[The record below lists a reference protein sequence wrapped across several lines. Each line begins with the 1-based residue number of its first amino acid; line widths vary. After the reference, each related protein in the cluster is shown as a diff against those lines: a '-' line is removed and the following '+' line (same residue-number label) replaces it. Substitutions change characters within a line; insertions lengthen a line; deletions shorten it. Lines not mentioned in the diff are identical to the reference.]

1 MSQNKTIRIP
11 ASIILNSD
19 FDNFTIAVYAFLSVT
34 KCSEQV
40 NSFTIF
46 HFCQFI
52 NKNESGHIR
61 NSLLQALNNLE
72 IDGRIKIVRTS
83 CGITYKATEHFFDDS
98 KFAVLKIS
106 DINTILHSGFQ
117 GIFAL
122 RLFAYIKLKMMK
134 GLYFQS
140 FASLGRLF
148 NQEEKYIRQ
157 KCNLLQELGL
167 IGHVRFTTSYTK
179 GKEKRFV
186 RFQIFSD
193 MRHDDWEQRAIDYG
207 DKLRKNKPN
216 VTNPDYQ
223 DELDLW

>member
-11 ASIILNSD
+11 ASMILNSD
-19 FDNFTIAVYAFLSVT
+19 IDNFTISTYAFLSIT
-34 KCSEQV
+34 KCSEQL
-40 NSFTIF
+40 NSFATF

-52 NKNESGHIR
+52 NKNEGGYIR
-61 NSLLQALNNLE
+61 KSLLQALNNLE
-72 IDGRIKIVRTS
+72 IDGRIKIIKTS
-83 CGITYKATEHFFDDS
+83 CDITYRTTEHFFDDS

-106 DINTILHSGFQ
+106 DINKILSSGSQ

-157 KCNLLQELGL
+157 KFNLLQELGL
-167 IGHVRFTTSYTK
+167 IGHIRFTTSYTK
-179 GKEKRFV
+179 GKEKRFI

-193 MRHDDWEQRAIDYG
+193 MCHDDWEQRAIDYG
-207 DKLRKNKPN
+207 NKLRKNKPN
-216 VTNPDYQ
+216 ITNSDYQ

>member
-11 ASIILNSD
+11 ASMILNYD
-19 FDNFTIAVYAFLSVT
+19 IDNFTIATYAFLSIT
-34 KCSEQV
+34 KCSEQL
-40 NSFTIF
+40 NSFTTF

-61 NSLLQALNNLE
+61 SLLLQALNNLE
-72 IDGRIKIVRTS
+72 IGERIKMIKTS
-83 CGITYKATEHFFDDS
+83 CGITYKATEHFFNDS

-106 DINTILHSGFQ
+106 DINKILRSGSQ

-167 IGHVRFTTSYTK
+167 IGHIRFTTSYAK

-193 MRHDDWEQRAIDYG
+193 MCHDDWEQRAIDYG
-207 DKLRKNKPN
+207 DKLRRNKPN
-216 VTNPDYQ
+216 IANPSHV

>member
-1 MSQNKTIRIP
+1 MNQNKTIRIP
-11 ASIILNSD
+11 ASMIANPNIE
-19 FDNFTIAVYAFLSVT
+19 NFTIVTYVFLSVT
-34 KCSEQV
+34 KCSEQL
-40 NSFTIF
+40 NSFTTF

-52 NKNESGHIR
+52 NKNESGHVR
-61 NSLLQALNNLE
+61 SSLLQALNNLE
-72 IDGRIKIVRTS
+72 IDGRINIIKTS

-98 KFAVLKIS
+98 KFAVLKIN
-106 DINTILHSGFQ
+106 DINEILSSGSQ

-157 KCNLLQELGL
+157 KCNLLKKLGL

-179 GKEKRFV
+179 GKEKRFI

-207 DKLRKNKPN
+207 NKLRRNKPN
-216 VTNPDYQ
+216 IANSSHG

>member
-11 ASIILNSD
+11 ASMILNSNI
-19 FDNFTIAVYAFLSVT
+19 DNFTITTYAFLSVT
-34 KCSEQV
+34 KCPEQL

-61 NSLLQALNNLE
+61 SLLLQALNNLE
-72 IDGRIKIVRTS
+72 IDERIKIVKTS
-83 CGITYKATEHFFDDS
+83 CGITYRATEHFFDDS

-106 DINTILHSGFQ
+106 DINKILSSGSQ
-117 GIFAL
+117 GIFSL

-167 IGHVRFTTSYTK
+167 IGHIRFTTSYTK

-207 DKLRKNKPN
+207 YKLRRNKPN
-216 VTNPDYQ
+216 IANSSHG

>member
-11 ASIILNSD
+11 ASMILNSNI
-19 FDNFTIAVYAFLSVT
+19 DNFTITTYAFLSVT
-34 KCSEQV
+34 KCPEQL

-61 NSLLQALNNLE
+61 SLLLQALNNLE
-72 IDGRIKIVRTS
+72 IDERIKIVKTS
-83 CGITYKATEHFFDDS
+83 CGITYRATEHFFDDS

-106 DINTILHSGFQ
+106 DINKILSSGSQ
-117 GIFAL
+117 GIFSL

-167 IGHVRFTTSYTK
+167 IGHIRFTTSYTK

-207 DKLRKNKPN
+207 YKLRRNKPN
-216 VTNPDYQ
+216 IANSSHG
-223 DELDLW
+223 DESDLW

>member
-11 ASIILNSD
+11 ASMILNSD
-19 FDNFTIAVYAFLSVT
+19 VDNFTVATYAFLSVT
-34 KCSEQV
+34 KCSEQL
-40 NSFTIF
+40 NSFTTF

-52 NKNESGHIR
+52 NKNESSHIR
-61 NSLLQALNNLE
+61 SSLLQALNNLE
-72 IDGRIKIVRTS
+72 IDGRIKIIKTS
-83 CGITYKATEHFFDDS
+83 CGITYKSTEHFFDDS

-106 DINTILHSGFQ
+106 DIIKTLSSGSQ
-117 GIFAL
+117 GIFVL
-122 RLFAYIKLKMMK
+122 RLFAYIKLKMMN

-167 IGHVRFTTSYTK
+167 IGHIRFTTSYTK
-179 GKEKRFV
+179 GREKRFI

-207 DKLRKNKPN
+207 KKLRKNKPN
-216 VTNPDYQ
+216 ITNPDFQ
-223 DELDLW
+223 DELNLW

>member
-11 ASIILNSD
+11 ASMILNSD
-19 FDNFTIAVYAFLSVT
+19 VDNFTIATYVFLSMT
-34 KCSEQV
+34 KCSEQL
-40 NSFTIF
+40 NSFTTF

-52 NKNESGHIR
+52 NKNESGRIR
-61 NSLLQALNNLE
+61 SLLLQALNNLE
-72 IDGRIKIVRTS
+72 IYGRIKVLKTS
-83 CGITYKATEHFFDDS
+83 CGITYNATEKFFDDS
-98 KFAVLKIS
+98 KFAVVKIS
-106 DINTILHSGFQ
+106 DINKILTSSSQ
-117 GIFAL
+117 GIFTL

-167 IGHVRFTTSYTK
+167 IGHVRFTTSYKK
-179 GKEKRFV
+179 GKETRFI

-193 MRHDDWEQRAIDYG
+193 MFYVDWEQRAINYG
-207 DKLRKNKPN
+207 NKLRKNKPKI
-216 VTNPDYQ
+216 TNSDYE

>member
-11 ASIILNSD
+11 ASMIANPNI
-19 FDNFTIAVYAFLSVT
+19 DNFTIVTYVFLSVT
-34 KCSEQV
+34 KCSEQL
-40 NSFTIF
+40 NSFAIS
-46 HFCQFI
+46 HFCRFI
-52 NKNESGHIR
+52 NKNENGHIR
-61 NSLLQALNNLE
+61 TLLLQALDNLKT
-72 IDGRIKIVRTS
+72 DGRIEILKTSNGIMYKIN
-83 CGITYKATEHFFDDS
+83 EQFFDDS

-106 DINTILHSGFQ
+106 DINKILGSGSQ

-157 KCNLLQELGL
+157 KSNLLQELGL
-167 IGHVRFTTSYTK
+167 IGHIRFTTSYTK
-179 GKEKRFV
+179 GKEKRFI

-193 MRHDDWEQRAIDYG
+193 MRYDDWEQRAIDYG
-207 DKLRKNKPN
+207 NKLRRNKPN
-216 VTNPDYQ
+216 IANSSHG

>member
-11 ASIILNSD
+11 ASMILNSD
-19 FDNFTIAVYAFLSVT
+19 VDNFTIATYAFLSIT
-34 KCSEQV
+34 KCSEQL
-40 NSFTIF
+40 NSFTTF

-52 NKNESGHIR
+52 NKNETSRIR
-61 NSLLQALNNLE
+61 SSLLQALNYLE
-72 IDGRIKIVRTS
+72 IDGRIKIIKTS
-83 CGITYKATEHFFDDS
+83 GGITYSATKDFFNDS
-98 KFAVLKIS
+98 KFAVIKIS
-106 DINTILHSGFQ
+106 DINKILTLGSQ
-117 GIFAL
+117 GIFIL

-157 KCNLLQELGL
+157 KFNLLQELGL

-179 GKEKRFV
+179 GKEKRFI

-193 MRHDDWEQRAIDYG
+193 MLYSDWEQRAIDYG
-207 DKLRKNKPN
+207 DKLRKNKPKISN
-216 VTNPDYQ
+216 SDF
-223 DELDLW
+223 DDDDLW

>member
-11 ASIILNSD
+11 ASMILNSD
-19 FDNFTIAVYAFLSVT
+19 VDNFTIATYAFLAMT
-34 KCSEQV
+34 KCSEEL
-40 NSFTIF
+40 NSFTTF

-52 NKNESGHIR
+52 NKNESSRIR
-61 NSLLQALNNLE
+61 SLLLQALNGLE
-72 IDGRIKIVRTS
+72 FDRRIKIIKTS
-83 CGITYKATEHFFDDS
+83 GGITYNATEHFFDDL
-98 KFAVLKIS
+98 KFAVVKIS
-106 DINTILHSGFQ
+106 DINKILTSGSQ
-117 GIFAL
+117 GLFTL

-140 FASLGRLF
+140 FASLSRLL

-167 IGHVRFTTSYTK
+167 IGHIRFTTSYKK
-179 GKEKRFV
+179 GKEKRFI

-193 MRHDDWEQRAIDYG
+193 MLHSDWEQRAINYG
-207 DKLRKNKPN
+207 NKLRKNKPSIAN
-216 VTNPDYQ
+216 SDYE

>member
-11 ASIILNSD
+11 ASMIINPNI
-19 FDNFTIAVYAFLSVT
+19 DNFTITTYTFLSVT
-34 KCSEQV
+34 KCSEQL
-40 NSFTIF
+40 NSFAIS
-46 HFCQFI
+46 HFCHFI
-52 NKNESGHIR
+52 NKNENGHIR
-61 NSLLQALNNLE
+61 TLLLQALDNLE
-72 IDGRIKIVRTS
+72 TDGRIEILKTS
-83 CGITYKATEHFFDDS
+83 CGIMYNATEHFFDDS

-106 DINTILHSGFQ
+106 DINKILSSGSQ

-157 KCNLLQELGL
+157 KFNLLQELGL
-167 IGHVRFTTSYTK
+167 IGHIRFTTSYTK
-179 GKEKRFV
+179 GKEKRFI

-193 MRHDDWEQRAIDYG
+193 MRYDDWEQRAIDYG
-207 DKLRKNKPN
+207 DKLRRNKPN
-216 VTNPDYQ
+216 IANSSHGD
-223 DELDLW
+223 DLDLW

>member
-11 ASIILNSD
+11 ASMILNSD
-19 FDNFTIAVYAFLSVT
+19 VDNFTIATYAFLSIT
-34 KCSEQV
+34 KCSEQL
-40 NSFTIF
+40 NSFTTF

-52 NKNESGHIR
+52 NKNESGRIR
-61 NSLLQALNNLE
+61 SLLLQALNNLE
-72 IDGRIKIVRTS
+72 IDGRINILKTS
-83 CGITYKATEHFFDDS
+83 GGITYVTTEHFFDDA
-98 KFAVLKIS
+98 KFSVVKIS
-106 DINTILHSGFQ
+106 DINKILTSSAQ

-122 RLFAYIKLKMMK
+122 RLFTYIKLKMMN

-157 KCNLLQELGL
+157 KFNLLQKLGL

-179 GKEKRFV
+179 GKEKRFI

-193 MRHDDWEQRAIDYG
+193 MNYDDWEQRAINYG
-207 DKLRKNKPN
+207 DKLRKNKPKISN
-216 VTNPDYQ
+216 SDYE
-223 DELDLW
+223 DDLDLW